1 MFILMA
7 NYLFKGFSSFGFGLA
22 NKSMLLSGIDLIKRD
37 ILNGLFTVKGSVH
50 KNRLLGTSIPNL
62 LMKQMT
68 SELVTKVQ
76 QEVLDVLSNEP
87 RISLTSLLVTPDQST
102 KTITVTI
109 TFTVIDIPYVPEILT
124 LYLNFTG

>member
-1 MFILMA
+1 MA
-7 NYLFKGFSSFGFGLA
+7 NYLFKGFSSFGFGLS
-22 NKSMLLSGIDLIKRD
+22 NKSMLLSGIDILKRD

-68 SELVTKVQ
+68 DDLVTRVQ

-87 RISLTSLLVTPDQST
+87 RISLTSLLVTPNQST
-102 KTITVTI
+102 KTIYVNI
-109 TFTVIDIPYVPEILT
+109 TFTVVDIPQVSETLT
-124 LYLNFTG
+124 LYLNFIG